1 MEMQRRDGELVF
13 GLDIGTRNV
22 VGTVGYKDGEEFHVV
37 AMCNE
42 EHETRSMLD
51 GQIHDIGRVGRTIQK
66 VKESL
71 EGQTEAR
78 LSEVCI
84 AAAGRVLKTEEITID
99 YEYPEESV
107 VTAEDIHN
115 LELMG
120 VEEAQKK
127 LNKENDTKF
136 RFYCVGYSVVRYYLN
151 EDPISNLESHK
162 AEKITADIIATF
174 LPEDV
179 VDGLYSAV
187 GAAGLEVA
195 NLTLEPIA
203 AINIAIPEAFRLLN
217 IALVDVGAGT
227 SDISITRD
235 GSIIAYGMIPH
246 AGDELTELIVQHYL
260 VDFKTAEHIKL
271 SSTFEEKITYTDI
284 MMIEHEIKSE
294 EVWELVKPVV
304 DNITTEVANKI
315 IELNGDK
322 TVSACFVVGGGGKI
336 HGFTTMLSEKLK
348 IAQERVALRG
358 EEVLQKVHFVQE
370 EIKKDPL
377 IVTPVGICLNY
388 FDQKNNF
395 IFVRFNGERM
405 KLYDNNKLTV
415 MDAALQA
422 GYPTEKL
429 FPRRGREINFFVN
442 GKPRIARG
450 EVGESAVVTLNGKPV
465 SLSTPIYSN
474 VEIEIIPSTEGT
486 GATCTIADMAE
497 YTQEDIAFVVNGRTV
512 VCPKFVEVNGSLE
525 PSSYEI
531 QDGDRIELRNYY
543 TVDQLRKFM
552 DVEIDMDREILVNNA
567 SERLETLVYEN
578 FSVNWT
584 VLGAEVHYED
594 EEEQPGEEED
604 KLVEIT
610 VFVNNEE
617 ITLTGREDYMFVDIF
632 DKIDFDVNDSRGRSV
647 VTTING
653 ESAAYTQPLKNGDRI
668 EVYWKE

>member
-1 MEMQRRDGELVF
+1 M
-13 GLDIGTRNV
+13 
-22 VGTVGYKDGEEFHVV
+22 
-37 AMCNE
+37 
-42 EHETRSMLD
+42 
-51 GQIHDIGRVGRTIQK
+51 
-66 VKESL
+66 
-71 EGQTEAR
+71 
-78 LSEVCI
+78 
-84 AAAGRVLKTEEITID
+84 
-99 YEYPEESV
+99 
-107 VTAEDIHN
+107 
-115 LELMG
+115 
-120 VEEAQKK
+120 
-127 LNKENDTKF
+127 
-136 RFYCVGYSVVRYYLN
+136 
-151 EDPISNLESHK
+151 
-162 AEKITADIIATF
+162 
-174 LPEDV
+174 
-179 VDGLYSAV
+179 
-187 GAAGLEVA
+187 
-195 NLTLEPIA
+195 
-203 AINIAIPEAFRLLN
+203 
-217 IALVDVGAGT
+217 
-227 SDISITRD
+227 
-235 GSIIAYGMIPH
+235 
-246 AGDELTELIVQHYL
+246 IVQHYL

-358 EEVLQKVHFVQE
+358 EAVLQKVHFVQE